1 MTECISDTYL
11 SSPTTGATSF
21 IIEEDKHQ
29 NSSSKRKEKEFEI
42 EPEYSVIRPSK
53 EKTRSRSNVRQN
65 LDSVDE
71 IDATINVKRRRRPT
85 EHEPKISTISYPLQR
100 QGK

>member
-1 MTECISDTYL
+1 MTECISDPYL

-29 NSSSKRKEKEFEI
+29 NSSSKRKEKEF

-85 EHEPKISTISYPLQR
+85 ENEPKISTISYPLQR